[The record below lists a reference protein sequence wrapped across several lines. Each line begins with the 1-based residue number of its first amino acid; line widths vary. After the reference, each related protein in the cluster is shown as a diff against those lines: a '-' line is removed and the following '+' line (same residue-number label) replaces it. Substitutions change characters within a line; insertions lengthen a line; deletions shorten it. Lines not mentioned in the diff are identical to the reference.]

1 MPSND
6 SQNLKGVVRP
16 QMGFIQKLMRVFTV
30 VYRGEGIT
38 LFLLTLNIFLV
49 LTAYSIIK
57 PVREALILAG
67 KGAEWKSYLAGAQAI
82 LMIFV
87 VKGFSSLASKVAR
100 QKLISWV
107 TLFFISNLGIFYILS
122 MMNVSL
128 GTMGILFYVWM
139 GIFNMMVVAQ
149 FWAFANDLYS
159 HDAGKRLFPIVMFG
173 SNLGAFFG
181 AKLAGWLVKPIGLYQ
196 MMLVSG
202 VILGICI
209 VLTLIVHRR
218 ETAHNSGKVEET
230 QKKTAN
236 EPLAKGGGFQLVF
249 RSRYLLYIAFLIML
263 LNLVNTTGE
272 YILGKVFTDAAS
284 SMMQAGMA
292 GGMDMG
298 QLIGKL
304 YADFHSIVN
313 ILAMVIQLFLVS
325 RIFKWV
331 GVRGALFILP
341 LLAFGG
347 NLLVGFGAVLTVV
360 KWSKTLENSTDYSL
374 MNTVRHALFLVTS
387 REVKYKAKAAI
398 DTFFVRAGDVFSAL
412 LVFIGTTYLAFNVE
426 RFAVFNVVVAVIW
439 LVLCVMII
447 REHKKLDAGK
457 A

>member
-1 MPSND
+1 MSPAD
-6 SQNLKGVVRP
+6 SQNLKSQVRP
-16 QMGFIQKLMRVFTV
+16 EMGAAQKLMRMFTV

-49 LTAYSIIK
+49 LMAYSIIK

-82 LMIFV
+82 FMIFM
-87 VKGFSSLASKVAR
+87 VKGFSALASKVAR

-107 TLFFISNLGIFYILS
+107 TLFFISNLGVFYLLS
-122 MMNVSL
+122 LGNVSL
-128 GTMGILFYVWM
+128 GTMGIIFYIWM
-139 GIFNMMVVAQ
+139 GIFNLMVVAQ

-159 HDAGKRLFPIVMFG
+159 QEAGKRLFPIVMFG

-181 AKLAGWLVKPIGLYQ
+181 AKAAGWLVGPIGLYQ

-202 VILGICI
+202 IILGVCI
-209 VLTLIVHRR
+209 VLTQVVHRR
-218 ETAHNSGKVEET
+218 ETAKSSQESSIGNKES
-230 QKKTAN
+230 AA
-236 EPLAKGGGFQLVF
+236 EPLAKGGGFRLVF
-249 RSRYLLYIAFLIML
+249 RSRYLLYIAFLILL

-272 YILGKVFTDAAS
+272 YILGKVFTDSAAAAVK
-284 SMMQAGMA
+284 AGTA

-304 YADFHSIVN
+304 YADFHSVVN
-313 ILAMVIQLFLVS
+313 IMAMVIQLFLVS

-331 GVRGALFILP
+331 GVRGALIVLP
-341 LLAFGG
+341 LIAFGG
-347 NLLVGFGAVLTVV
+347 NLLIGFGAALTVV
-360 KWSKTLENSTDYSL
+360 RWSKTLENSTDYSL

-412 LVFIGTTYLAFNVE
+412 LVFVGTTYLAFNVE
-426 RFAVFNVVVAVIW
+426 RFAFFSVGVAVIW
-439 LVLCVMII
+439 LLLCFLII
-447 REHKKLDAGK
+447 REHKKLEVRRI
-457 A
+457 

>member
-1 MPSND
+1 MSAND
-6 SQNLKGVVRP
+6 IKN
-16 QMGFIQKLMRVFTV
+16 QKSILQPDLGPAQKIMRMFTV

-38 LFLLTLNIFLV
+38 LFLLTMNIFLV

-87 VKGFSSLASKVAR
+87 VKGFSSLASKVPR

-139 GIFNMMVVAQ
+139 GIFNMMVIAQ

-159 HDAGKRLFPIVMFG
+159 HETGKRLFPIVMFG

-181 AKLAGWLVKPIGLYQ
+181 AKLAGWLVRPIGLYQ

-209 VLTLIVHRR
+209 VLTLVVHRR
-218 ETAHNSGKVEET
+218 EAADNTSLSEEA
-230 QKKTAN
+230 QKKKAN
-236 EPLAKGGGFQLVF
+236 QPLAKGGGFQLVF

-272 YILGKVFTDAAS
+272 YILGKVFTNAAS
-284 SMMQAGMA
+284 AVLQAGTA

-313 ILAMVIQLFLVS
+313 IMAMAIQLFLVS

-341 LLAFGG
+341 LIAFGG
-347 NLLVGFGAVLTVV
+347 NLLVGFGAALTVV
-360 KWSKTLENSTDYSL
+360 QWSKTLENSTDYSL

-412 LVFIGTTYLAFNVE
+412 LVFFGTTYLAFNVE
-426 RFAVFNVVVAVIW
+426 RFAVFNVAVAVIW
-439 LVLCVMII
+439 LFLCALII
-447 REHKKLDAGK
+447 REHKKMESGK
-457 A
+457 T